1 MKTKILNAYKSKQ
14 MFTFLVASILSLILF
29 GCGGDDNDSGTG
41 YIQLYNLSSN
51 APGIYLTVDK
61 YDDDD
66 YDESTHS
73 PVLFTNVSN
82 YLTYDNDT
90 YDIELAWQDEYNN
103 VTDLEIVHES
113 QLEVTTDTVE
123 FIVVAD
129 DIQAPTV
136 LFYEIPVRDDDEL
149 DDDSDNEVFNIR
161 VVNMHPVSG
170 GVDIYY
176 SESDETFNEAT
187 LFNQTSYGE
196 MSENQKID
204 QEGYIFYLTYAGSNE
219 VLFTSEDIDFPY
231 ASAYI
236 FSIRENTGVGS
247 SPFLLDIISTSS
259 VTEYTDINAEASF
272 RIFNGIVEN
281 DNLYDLSKYE
291 GRFDFHI
298 NDVDDSP
305 EVSALSFGEFSDSIV
320 IASGDYSMNL
330 VTPVS
335 KNPILSN
342 HLLALSENTDKTVFF
357 YLLEEAVDEDGD
369 GDIDED
375 GNGTIDE
382 LEITLN
388 SLVVDDNL
396 SSSIYSHQM
405 KVINLIDQDEII
417 DDFSS
422 IKVYFV
428 RSDEI
433 ISTAEQYITAIFAT
447 PSTVELL
454 NNTYT
459 VYVIGKLD
467 SSDIILSS
475 SELILNEDS
484 KDQFII
490 LDKDANSASG
500 YRMSFNNQTNK

>member
-1 MKTKILNAYKSKQ
+1 
-14 MFTFLVASILSLILF
+14 LIVI
-29 GCGGDDNDSGTG
+29 T
-41 YIQLYNLSSN
+41 
-51 APGIYLTVDK
+51 
-61 YDDDD
+61 
-66 YDESTHS
+66 
-73 PVLFTNVSN
+73 
-82 YLTYDNDT
+82 
-90 YDIELAWQDEYNN
+90 
-103 VTDLEIVHES
+103 
-113 QLEVTTDTVE
+113 
-123 FIVVAD
+123 D
-129 DIQAPTV
+129 DIQTPTV
-136 LFYEIPVRDDDEL
+136 MFYEIPVRDDDEL
-149 DDDSDNEVFNIR
+149 DEDSDDEVFNIR
-161 VVNMHPVSG
+161 VLNMHSVSG
-170 GVDIYY
+170 GVDMYY

-187 LFNQTSYGE
+187 LFNQTSYSE
-196 MSENQKID
+196 MSENQKIAQD
-204 QEGYIFYLTYAGSNE
+204 SYIFYLTYAGSDE

-236 FSIRENTGVGS
+236 FSIRENTGVGT

-259 VTEYTDINAEASF
+259 ITEYTDINAEASF

-281 DNLYDLSKYE
+281 DLLPQYE
-291 GRFDFHI
+291 GSFDFHI
-298 NDVDDSP
+298 NDIDDSS
-305 EVSALSFGEFSDSIV
+305 EVSTLNFGEFSDSII
-320 IASGDYSMNL
+320 IAAGDYSMNL
-330 VTPVS
+330 VTPITQRS
-335 KNPILSN
+335 IISN
-342 HLLALSENTDKTVFF
+342 HLLTLSENTDKTIFF

-388 SLVVDDNL
+388 SLVVNDNL

-433 ISTAEQYITAIFAT
+433 IDTAEQFLTAAFAN
-447 PSTVELL
+447 PSSVELL

-490 LDKDANSASG
+490 LDKDINSASG
-500 YRMSFNNQTNK
+500 YRVSFNNQTN

>member
-1 MKTKILNAYKSKQ
+1 MNKTTFNHQKNK
-14 MFTFLVASILSLILF
+14 MMTTFLLTTILSLSLF
-29 GCGGDDNDSGTG
+29 GCDDGDDDDGTG
-41 YIQLYNLSSN
+41 SIQLYNASAN
-51 APGIYLTVDK
+51 APGVYLTVDQ

-66 YDESTHS
+66 YDENTHS
-73 PVLFTNVSN
+73 AVLFTKVSSH
-82 YLTYDNDT
+82 LTYDNDT
-90 YDIELAWQDEYNN
+90 YDIELAWQDEYDN
-103 VTDLEIVHES
+103 VSDLEIVHKS
-113 QLEVTTDTVE
+113 QLQVTTDTVE
-123 FIVVAD
+123 LIVITD
-129 DIQAPTV
+129 DIQTPTV
-136 LFYEIPVRDDDEL
+136 MFYEIPVRDDDEL
-149 DDDSDNEVFNIR
+149 DEDSDDEVFNIR
-161 VVNMHPVSG
+161 VLNMHSVSG
-170 GVDIYY
+170 GVDMYY

-187 LFNQTSYGE
+187 LFNQTSYSE
-196 MSENQKID
+196 MSENQKIAQD
-204 QEGYIFYLTYAGSNE
+204 GYIFYLTYAGSDE

-236 FSIRENTGVGS
+236 FSIRENTGVGT

-259 VTEYTDINAEASF
+259 ITEYTDINAEASF

-281 DNLYDLSKYE
+281 DLLPQYE
-291 GRFDFHI
+291 GSFDFHI
-298 NDVDDSP
+298 NDIDDSS
-305 EVSALSFGEFSDSIV
+305 EVSALNFGEFSDSII
-320 IASGDYSMNL
+320 IAAGDYSMNL
-330 VTPVS
+330 VTPIAQS
-335 KNPILSN
+335 SIISN
-342 HLLALSENTDKTVFF
+342 HLLALSENTDKTIFF

-388 SLVVDDNL
+388 SLVVNDNL

-433 ISTAEQYITAIFAT
+433 IDTAEQFLTATFAN
-447 PSTVELL
+447 PISVELL

-459 VYVIGKLD
+459 VYIIGKLD

-490 LDKDANSASG
+490 LDKDINSASG
-500 YRMSFNNQTNK
+500 YRMSFNNQTN